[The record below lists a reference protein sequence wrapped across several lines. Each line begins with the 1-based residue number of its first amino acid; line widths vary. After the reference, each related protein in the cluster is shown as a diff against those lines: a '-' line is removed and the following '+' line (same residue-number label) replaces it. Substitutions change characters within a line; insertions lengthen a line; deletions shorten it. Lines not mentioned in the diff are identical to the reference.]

1 MGASDGW
8 VAGGGGSPRFCLLS
22 GTGRV
27 GSLAGFRSA
36 LAATALDGGGRRA
49 PCSFFYTTPTPHYF
63 FRLWEASTRAPHLI
77 LFSVVRGA
85 LVLLCFH
92 VLFWAL
98 LVTGFGYL
106 LSRGWVAIFREQ
118 NFLKKIFE
126 IFRFFFFFIVPNPD
140 ILIS

>member
-1 MGASDGW
+1 MGGRAGLGALQASDPLW
-8 VAGGGGSPRFCLLS
+8 PPPPLMVVVVARLVP
-22 GTGRV
+22 
-27 GSLAGFRSA
+27 
-36 LAATALDGGGRRA
+36 
-49 PCSFFYTTPTPHYF
+49 FFYYTTPTPHYF

-85 LVLLCFH
+85 LVLLCFP

-118 NFLKKIFE
+118 NFF
-126 IFRFFFFFIVPNPD
+126 
-140 ILIS
+140 